1 MKTLT
6 LLTEL
11 AALTIVVSNTV
22 PYTAHNTSVTILAL
36 LTICILQIITQ
47 KGEQYT
53 ITKIKENVHLQY

>member
-11 AALTIVVSNTV
+11 AIVVSNTA
-22 PYTAHNTSVTILAL
+22 PYPAHNTSVTILAL
-36 LTICILQIITQ
+36 LTICILQIVTQ

-53 ITKIKENVHLQY
+53 

>member
-6 LLTEL
+6 LLT
-11 AALTIVVSNTV
+11 ALTIVVSNTA
-22 PYTAHNTSVTILAL
+22 PYTAHNTNVTILAL